1 MYSSTMSCRSIT
13 RCLQLSLLMVFV
25 GCGEEKES
33 AATASDCSTLSE
45 ARDKDDCLK
54 AQILTLDASKLP
66 DVKEKAA
73 QINDPIIRGAAVERW
88 VMENCNEVSL
98 DQGRGL
104 CELLE
109 GRNKSYCERRLSSPH
124 LCR

>member
-1 MYSSTMSCRSIT
+1 MYSSNMSCSPLIQ
-13 RCLQLSLLMVFV
+13 CLSVSVLLLLA
-25 GCGEEKES
+25 GCGDEPENS
-33 AATASDCSTLSE
+33 PTPSDCSTLSE
-45 ARDKDDCLK
+45 VRDQDDCLK
-54 AQILTLDASKLP
+54 AQILTLDASNLP
-66 DVKEKAA
+66 SVKEKAA

-88 VMENCNEVSL
+88 VMENCNDVSL

-104 CELLE
+104 CELLD